1 MAAAQEQLK
10 KRMKRA
16 SRARRSDYARLHEV
30 RKAGK
35 RVDIR
40 HDEHRHEE
48 RQRALPASVPASR
61 SSPRCVDAPRLG
73 SATDHACNS
82 CGKQCGVAYRWLRI
96 LRYTRRSR
104 YREISDGRIPSVNE
118 VTLRAPSPACEN
130 DASIIVRFASF
141 YPRPRMKRTGMLF
154 APDYAAFPREDK

>member
-1 MAAAQEQLK
+1 MRYGKLENASTYGTTNTV
-10 KRMKRA
+10 MKSA
-16 SRARRSDYARLHEV
+16 S
-30 RKAGK
+30 
-35 RVDIR
+35 
-40 HDEHRHEE
+40 
-48 RQRALPASVPASR
+48 ALPASVPASR

-82 CGKQCGVAYRWLRI
+82 CGNQCGVAYRWLRI